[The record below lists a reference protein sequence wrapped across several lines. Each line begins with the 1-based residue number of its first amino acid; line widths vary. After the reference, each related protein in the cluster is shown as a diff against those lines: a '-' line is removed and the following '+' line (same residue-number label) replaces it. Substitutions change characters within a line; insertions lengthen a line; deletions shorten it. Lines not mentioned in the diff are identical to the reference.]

1 MRRTPTSGR
10 RSGAGKRP
18 RSVAAVALL
27 LTGAMALAGCAKDTG
42 GGGSNAGGANGPC
55 RLSAPPAGAPA
66 APTSATATE
75 QVPPPDAS
83 AMRVGVAFDIG
94 GRGDASFNDAS
105 VAGLDRAKANMGLGG
120 SKELDAGAGEPEDA
134 KQTRLR
140 QLAREGFNPVIA
152 VGYAYADALKLVAPE
167 FPGTEFAIIDEQIDG
182 VPNVTSLVFA
192 EEQGSFLAGVVA
204 AHKSKNCH
212 IGFVG
217 GVQTPLIQKFEA
229 GFEAGAKAA
238 APDIKIEA
246 EYLTPAGDFSGFQD
260 PNKGSEVATGQ
271 LEAGADVIYHAAGA
285 SGKGVFGAVEGAGA
299 QAIGVDSDQYNQPT
313 VAEYKDVIISSML
326 KRIDLAVHDYIAAV
340 ARNDLSTVPKKFDVA
355 IDGVTYSTSGGKI
368 DDLKTTLDAYRT
380 AIASGQIQVPDK
392 P

>member
-1 MRRTPTSGR
+1 MRRTPTEGR
-10 RSGAGKRP
+10 RSGAGTRR
-18 RSVAAVALL
+18 RSVATVALL
-27 LTGAMALAGCAKDTG
+27 LSGALALAGCAKDTG
-42 GGGSNAGGANGPC
+42 GGGSSAGGGTGPC
-55 RLSAPPAGAPA
+55 QLSAPPAGGAGAPSS
-66 APTSATATE
+66 TS
-75 QVPPPDAS
+75 QQLPPPNAS
-83 AMRVGVAFDIG
+83 ALRVGVAFDIG

-105 VAGLDRAKANMGLGG
+105 VAGLDRAKAEMGLGET
-120 SKELDAGAGEPEDA
+120 KELDAGAGEPEDA

-152 VGYAYADALKLVAPE
+152 VGYAYADAVKIVAPE
-167 FPGTEFAIIDEQIDG
+167 FPGTKFAIIDEQVDG
-182 VPNVTSLVFA
+182 LPNVTPLVFA

-212 IGFVG
+212 VGFVG

-229 GFEAGAKAA
+229 GFRAGATAA
-238 APDIKIEA
+238 APNIKIE
-246 EYLTPAGDFSGFQD
+246 EKYLTPAGDFSGFQD

-271 LEAGADVIYHAAGA
+271 LESGADVIYHAAGA
-285 SGKGVFGAVEGAGA
+285 SGKGVFGAVKGAGA

-326 KRIDLAVHDYIAAV
+326 KRIDMAVYDYIAAV

-368 DDLKTTLDAYRT
+368 DDLKPTLDAYKA
-380 AIASGQIQVPDK
+380 AIASGRIQVPDK

>member
-1 MRRTPTSGR
+1 MRRTPTEGR
-10 RSGAGKRP
+10 RSGAGTRR
-18 RSVAAVALL
+18 RSVATVALL
-27 LTGAMALAGCAKDTG
+27 LSGALALAGCAKDTG
-42 GGGSNAGGANGPC
+42 GGGSSAGGGTGPC
-55 RLSAPPAGAPA
+55 QLSAPPAGGAGAPSS
-66 APTSATATE
+66 TS
-75 QVPPPDAS
+75 QQLPPPNAS
-83 AMRVGVAFDIG
+83 ALRVGVAFDIG

-105 VAGLDRAKANMGLGG
+105 VAGLDRAKAEMGLGET
-120 SKELDAGAGEPEDA
+120 KELDAGAGEPEDA

-152 VGYAYADALKLVAPE
+152 VGYAYADAVKIVAPE
-167 FPGTEFAIIDEQIDG
+167 FPGTKFAIIDEQVDG
-182 VPNVTSLVFA
+182 LPNVTPLVFA

-212 IGFVG
+212 VGFVG

-229 GFEAGAKAA
+229 GFRAGATAA
-238 APDIKIEA
+238 APNIKIE
-246 EYLTPAGDFSGFQD
+246 EKYLTPAGDFSGFQD

-271 LEAGADVIYHAAGA
+271 LESGADVIYHAAGA
-285 SGKGVFGAVEGAGA
+285 SGKGVFGAVKGAGA

-326 KRIDLAVHDYIAAV
+326 KRIDMAVYDYIAAV
-340 ARNDLSTVPKKFDVA
+340 ARNDLSAVPKKFDVA

-368 DDLKTTLDAYRT
+368 DDLKPTLDAYKA
-380 AIASGQIQVPDK
+380 AIASGRIQVPDK